1 MADLPSQKDAE
12 SQPEIYEF
20 RLEGHLSPMWEST
33 FEGLAITLEDCG
45 ETTLIGPVIDQ
56 AELHSVLRKIRDLG
70 LRLIS
75 VRRLPFTQHGD
86 DQHQT

>member
-1 MADLPSQKDAE
+1 MADLSSQKDAK
-12 SQPEIYEF
+12 SQPQIYKF

-33 FEGLAITLEDCG
+33 FEGLAITLEDYG
-45 ETTLIGPVIDQ
+45 ETTLVGPVIDQ

-75 VRRLPFTQHGD
+75 VRRLPFTQQSD